1 MGENG
6 CAHWPSS
13 GATGRKHAEAGARVG
28 DPGQL
33 SRMRAKILIVGGG
46 IMGVS
51 CALKCAQRTGD
62 PNREPVVLL
71 ERKHL
76 GAGSSGRSG
85 AILRQHYRDAVVA
98 RMARDSLREYAAFET
113 RTGLSLGFH
122 KSGVLTL
129 AGPGQPEWVARIRE
143 NVVMLRDL
151 GIETELVDAARM
163 RALVP
168 GIQVAEGAV
177 GAWEPGGGFVDPGRT
192 LEAFAKLARAHGA
205 VTRLGV
211 ALEELRVER
220 GRVTGARTSE
230 GDYEVDAVVLVTG
243 PWTRALL
250 ARLGRDLPLKVVRPE
265 NHYLAVPEMGGAE
278 ERAGPARR
286 SYSIEDLHEGGEE
299 PRAPRGLHPVLIDL
313 EHGFYA
319 RCDPAHARTRVGHV
333 DYDADQELA
342 DPDTLVEEVGPE
354 VRRWSRAVLSK
365 RLPAYASR
373 PDAGSIAAWYT
384 LTPDA
389 QALIGPVPG
398 IAGLHVVS
406 GFSGHGFKLGP
417 SVGEGVA
424 QMLFDEPVTA
434 LDPEFFAPSRFKG
447 GEAWGGRFGL

>member
-1 MGENG
+1 
-6 CAHWPSS
+6 
-13 GATGRKHAEAGARVG
+13 
-28 DPGQL
+28 
-33 SRMRAKILIVGGG
+33 MRAKILIVGGG

-51 CALKCAQRTGD
+51 TALKCAQRTAD

-85 AILRQHYRDAVVA
+85 AILRQHYHDAPVA
-98 RMARDSLREYAAFET
+98 RMARDSLRDYASFEA
-113 RTGLSLGFH
+113 RTGLPLGFH
-122 KSGVLTL
+122 RTGVLTL
-129 AGPGQPEWVARIRE
+129 AGPTQPAWCQRVRE
-143 NVVMLRDL
+143 NVAMLRDL
-151 GIETELVDAARM
+151 GIDTELVDAARM

-168 GIQVAEGAV
+168 GIQVADGAV
-177 GAWEPGGGFVDPGRT
+177 GAWEPGGGFVDPNRT
-192 LEAFAKLARAHGA
+192 LESFAKLARTHGA

-211 ALEELRVER
+211 ELTGLRVAD
-220 GRVTGARTSE
+220 GRVIGAHTSE
-230 GDYEVDAVVLVTG
+230 GDYDAEQVVVVAG
-243 PWTRALL
+243 PWTRALFAELGL
-250 ARLGRDLPLKVVRPE
+250 AFPLKVVRPE
-265 NHYLAVPEMGGAE
+265 NHYLGVPEMAGEESEESAQQRLTWTDE
-278 ERAGPARR
+278 ERR
-286 SYSIEDLHEGGEE
+286 E
-299 PRAPRGLHPVLIDL
+299 PPRVIRGLHPVLIDL

-333 DYDADQELA
+333 DYDLDHELA
-342 DPDTLVEEVGPE
+342 DPDQLDETVGDE
-354 VRRWSRAVLSK
+354 LKRWSRSALAR
-365 RLPAYASR
+365 RLPPYADR

-398 IAGLHVVS
+398 IAGLYIVS

-434 LDPEFFAPSRFKG
+434 LDPQFFAPTRFQG
-447 GEAWGGRFGL
+447 GESWGGRFGL